1 MIIRTNSTRRDPLI
15 NKLDVGGAVCG
26 ARTASIRFRDRLHLS
41 SVATPPAGAV
51 PADS

>member
-15 NKLDVGGAVCG
+15 NKLDVEGAVCG
-26 ARTASIRFRDRLHLS
+26 AASIRFRDRLHLS